1 MTENKRFSWAVDQ
14 MTTAGM
20 SETDKKQVQELLE
33 VYWKNENTE
42 VLKAFTSLAQDTPLV
57 AEDEDNGKWL
67 DAKPGNVYVR
77 DIVRVKEFAYPV
89 NDHRNSAN
97 GREGVVVGIR
107 YGIVSVHYTD
117 GPGSEVPASFAQ
129 HRLQLLEKRY

>member
-1 MTENKRFSWAVDQ
+1 MTENKRFTWAVEQ
-14 MTTAGM
+14 MTAVEM
-20 SETDKKQVQELLE
+20 SEDDKRVVQELLE
-33 VYWKNENTE
+33 IYWKNENPT
-42 VLKAFTSLAQDTPLV
+42 VLKVFTDLAQDVPLV
-57 AEDEDNGKWL
+57 DEDEDNGKWL

-89 NDHRNSAN
+89 NDHRRSAN